1 MVVPVVEGCL
11 GPKPVSL
18 HDCPLSKDIT
28 TARGT
33 GTLKLGPGERRIP
46 KINIVFSREFWYL
59 FCTNTVSGSRMPE
72 GGPMKRSV
80 LVRNSDATYREMLL
94 EKRAQVVSGL
104 GTKFDTLA
112 RMGRVA
118 EDDQAQILND
128 ESVSLH
134 LNVLDYAQL
143 RLIEE
148 AIDRLDSG
156 DYGICLSCDEPIPP
170 KRLLA
175 VSWARFCV
183 RCQEAGAE
191 RGWHEAGSRVPVAA
205 RQ

>member
-1 MVVPVVEGCL
+1 
-11 GPKPVSL
+11 
-18 HDCPLSKDIT
+18 
-28 TARGT
+28 
-33 GTLKLGPGERRIP
+33 
-46 KINIVFSREFWYL
+46 
-59 FCTNTVSGSRMPE
+59 
-72 GGPMKRSV
+72 MKRSV
-80 LVRNSDATYREMLL
+80 LVRDSSATYRKMLL
-94 EKRAQVVSGL
+94 EKRAEVMSGL

-118 EDDQAQILND
+118 EDDQAQFLNE

-148 AIDRLDSG
+148 ALDRLDSG
-156 DYGICLSCDEPIPP
+156 DYGICLSCDAPIPP
-170 KRLLA
+170 KRLHA
-175 VSWARFCV
+175 ISWARYCV

-191 RGWHEAGSRVPVAA
+191 REWTEARSRVPVAA